1 MQEWGGCHINQPL
14 VDLGRQVT
22 RFKHQSF
29 CPECLGIVGPLCKDG
44 IDDLPRGLELVVGQ
58 MCGSQEKLALAVIWR
73 LFEQSLESSPT
84 GRRVTLL
91 PLRPCG
97 EQQLGLSL
105 PLVIIE
111 TI

>member
-1 MQEWGGCHINQPL
+1 M
-14 VDLGRQVT
+14 
-22 RFKHQSF
+22 F
-29 CPECLGIVGPLCKDG
+29 
-44 IDDLPRGLELVVGQ
+44 VVGQ
-58 MCGSQEKLALAVIWR
+58 ICGSQEKLALAVIWR

-84 GRRVTLL
+84 GGRVTLL

-111 TI
+111 TIKFARLLGNHRRSPISAFP